1 MTVAEMY
8 LFLSDDVIHLYDVV
22 VSYYT
27 TGASVVVTLRIRTR
41 IKRILSIN
49 CLFLAHVTVQN
60 QRKRIIITVIVKIRG
75 GGADHKRMLLVMFM
89 DNNILWHPDYAGVG
103 LLPH

>member
-22 VSYYT
+22 VTYYT
-27 TGASVVVTLRIRTR
+27 TGVSVVVTLRIRTR

-49 CLFLAHVTVQN
+49 CFFLHLSQY
-60 QRKRIIITVIVKIRG
+60 KIR
-75 GGADHKRMLLVMFM
+75 
-89 DNNILWHPDYAGVG
+89 
-103 LLPH
+103 